1 MPPEFRGEEFEL
13 NWEKINSEVSG
24 FPVQYPLTVRGR
36 EGEGEEGEAEI
47 DDDLDDAPFLPVI
60 CHKVKVQR

>member
-24 FPVQYPLTVRGR
+24 LPVQYPLTVRGQGR
-36 EGEGEEGEAEI
+36 EEEEEEEE
-47 DDDLDDAPFLPVI
+47 DLDDAPFLPVI